1 MGDRNTLYWAQIMI
15 QQAKLDL
22 LTKLQALVDTPPD
35 GPTRIE
41 VPIPNRSGLNWLYEN
56 PNLTRIWWQD
66 RDQQNQVAGLGI
78 ADQIKGEHEISCAIL
93 SQKMTEKLRYF
104 PEATYYG
111 AIRFPSIA
119 PISTLWK
126 PFGYHRFILPLFEW
140 RKHNASCTLSVNW
153 VPKPFLNPQDQLHF
167 IIDELAKLQFNYP
180 QIPEPEPAHSV
191 QDTPTKPEW
200 DHRLTQCQHHFQEH
214 YYKKIVLAKKTS
226 LTFKQ
231 QPDPTRIL
239 NSLIQGGY
247 TNSAFQYMI
256 QLSPT
261 QSFLG
266 ISPERLYRKKGHYL
280 FTEAVAGTR
289 AKPTVPA
296 PENLLPFLESPA
308 EMEHHWVAKMLFDA
322 LGPLSVAHSPTSDI
336 QILDLPTVQ
345 HLYQTFQAQL
355 KSHITNG
362 VLLSTLF
369 PTPAVAGYP
378 VQETLPV
385 IAATEAFDRGW
396 YAGLVGTWSRDET
409 QFAVAIRS
417 GLIDEHHLHL
427 FSGAGIIENANPD
440 HEWDEVNNKIKPY
453 LDILT

>member
-1 MGDRNTLYWAQIMI
+1 MI

-22 LTKLQALVDTPPD
+22 INKLQELRENPPE

-66 RDQQNQVAGLGI
+66 RDQKNQVAGLGI
-78 ADQIKGEHEISCAIL
+78 ADQIRGDYELSCAAL
-93 SQKMTEKLRYF
+93 NQKMTEKLLYF

-119 PISTLWK
+119 PVSTLWK

-140 RKHNASCTLSVNW
+140 RKHNFECSLSINW
-153 VPKPFLNPQDQLHF
+153 VPKPFLSPLDQLEF
-167 IIDELAKLQFNYP
+167 ILEELAKLQFNYP
-180 QIPEPEPAHSV
+180 QIPAPEIAETKSEFPS
-191 QDTPTKPEW
+191 KPEW
-200 DHRLTQCQHHFQEH
+200 DHRITNCQRHFQEN
-214 YYKKIVLAKKTS
+214 YYKKIVLAKKTI
-226 LTFKQ
+226 LNFKQ
-231 QPDPTRIL
+231 PPDPSKIL

-247 TNSAFQYMI
+247 TESAFQFMF

-266 ISPERLYRKKGHYL
+266 ISPERLYRKKDHYL

-289 AKPTVPA
+289 AKPTIPL
-296 PENLLPFLESPA
+296 PENHLPFLESPA
-308 EMEHHWVAKMLFDA
+308 EIEHHWVAKMLFDA

-336 QILDLPTVQ
+336 HILDLPTVQ

-355 KSHITNG
+355 KSHITDG
-362 VLLSTLF
+362 ILLSTLF

-378 VQETLPV
+378 VKETLPI
-385 IAATEAFDRGW
+385 IAATDAFDRGW
-396 YAGLVGTWSRDET
+396 YAGLVGTWSASET

-417 GLIDEHHLHL
+417 GLIDEQQLHL

-440 HEWDEVNNKIKPY
+440 HEWDEVSNKIKPY